1 MITIVISDDAEQ
13 IADKFAVATVY
24 VVGRWRLVVADATSS
39 IDEWFC
45 SFARAFKCVF
55 DVGVDDS
62 GDDVNNCG
70 ARAYV
75 VA

>member
-24 VVGRWRLVVADATSS
+24 VVGRWGLVVADATSS

-75 VA
+75 IA

>member
-24 VVGRWRLVVADATSS
+24 VVGRWWLVVADATSS

-70 ARAYV
+70 ARACV
-75 VA
+75 IA

>member
-24 VVGRWRLVVADATSS
+24 VVGRWGLVVADETSS
-39 IDEWFC
+39 IYEWFC
-45 SFARAFKCVF
+45 SFARAFKCIF
-55 DVGVDDS
+55 DVDVDDA

-75 VA
+75 IA

>member
-13 IADKFAVATVY
+13 ISYQLTVATVY
-24 VVGRWRLVVADATSS
+24 VVGRWGLVVADATSS
-39 IDEWFC
+39 IYEWC
-45 SFARAFKCVF
+45 RALTCPIGCVF

-75 VA
+75 IA